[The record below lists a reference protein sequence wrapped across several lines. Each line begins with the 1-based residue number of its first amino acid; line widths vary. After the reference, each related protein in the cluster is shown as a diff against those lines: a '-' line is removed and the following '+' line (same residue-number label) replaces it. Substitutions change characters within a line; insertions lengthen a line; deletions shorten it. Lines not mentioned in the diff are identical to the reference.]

1 MDFQDEEDPKYHQ
14 RGSSSIQG
22 AAKHA
27 WWDIVSMICLFGL
40 FVMAIVTACIMLP
53 SLLAVN
59 RFVNNFERL
68 RIVERIDKVI
78 QGVEESV
85 PTLKSVAE
93 KTDKLLE
100 KDIDTILQG
109 LTKFFSSFT
118 TKKDVKP
125 QL

>member
-1 MDFQDEEDPKYHQ
+1 MDDIELEEEGDE
-14 RGSSSIQG
+14 
-22 AAKHA
+22 AAKNA
-27 WWDIVSMICLFGL
+27 WWDIISMICLVGL
-40 FVMAIVTACIMLP
+40 LVMAIVTACIVLP
-53 SLLAVN
+53 SMLSVS
-59 RFVNNFERL
+59 RFVRNFEQL

-109 LTKFFSSFT
+109 LTKFFSSFSS
-118 TKKDVKP
+118 KKDGKQV
-125 QL
+125 